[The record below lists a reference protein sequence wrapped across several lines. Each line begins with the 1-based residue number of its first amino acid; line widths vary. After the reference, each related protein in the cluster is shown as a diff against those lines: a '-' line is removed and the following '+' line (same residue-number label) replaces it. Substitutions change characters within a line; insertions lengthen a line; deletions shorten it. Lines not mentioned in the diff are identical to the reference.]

1 MIEELKKLTQN
12 EVRDKLKTESIGS
25 EFITAISKRTDL
37 DDINREIVDLKLK
50 IDQLRR
56 DNEGSDNYKW
66 LQDALLSIT
75 DWGTDIF
82 EALYKDEDV
91 HIRNALAMN
100 PSLPE
105 SILLELSND
114 SDIRV
119 ILSVISNPSCSINIL
134 KITSEDK
141 ESIFGNWIR
150 ESVALNINTPKN
162 IIKILLKD
170 DCRWVREAA
179 SSHESIEKSTI
190 TKLIKNG
197 DRYVLKGLL
206 TNPNSSVN
214 IKSQIEEMLKDEETY
229 PIHYIDL
236 AQNDSYKNVDNFH
249 TDRFFSECLKNGHR
263 INDSYDY
270 GGYDIDEVEGQDEE
284 WFIENGF
291 SPYGEMTFL
300 HSNEN
305 YENGIKKFF
314 QISIYLP
321 NYEGSAINMNGLNEV
336 LNTFNYGNYCDIEEL
351 LESHSWLLDYQDL
364 SNLLDKIEKN
374 NIPIS
379 PVWT

>member
-119 ILSVISNPSCSINIL
+119 ILSVISNPSCPINIL

-141 ESIFGNWIR
+141 ESIFSNWLR
-150 ESVALNINTPKN
+150 ESVVLNKNTPEN

-236 AQNDSYKNVDNFH
+236 AQNDSYENIDGFH
-249 TDRFFSECLKNGHR
+249 TDRFFGKCISEGQF
-263 INDSYDY
+263 IYESFDSDEYDM
-270 GGYDIDEVEGQDEE
+270 DEVEGQDEE
-284 WFIENGF
+284 WF
-291 SPYGEMTFL
+291 
-300 HSNEN
+300 NEN
-305 YENGIKKFF
+305 QISAYGTKTYLYGNEHYQNGTKKFF
-314 QISIYLP
+314 QISIYIP
-321 NYEGSAINMNGLNEV
+321 NYEGCAINIEGLEKV
-336 LNTFNYGNYCDIEEL
+336 LHHLIYEAYYDIEEL
-351 LESHSWLLDYQDL
+351 LECHPWLCDYKDI
-364 SNLLDKIEKN
+364 SSLLDKF
-374 NIPIS
+374 
-379 PVWT
+379 

>member
-37 DDINREIVDLKLK
+37 DDLNREIVDLKIGLGK
-50 IDQLRR
+50 LIQE
-56 DNEGSDNYKW
+56 NKSSDNARL
-66 LQDALLSIT
+66 LQDAFLSVT
-75 DWGTDIF
+75 DWGKDIYD
-82 EALYKDEDV
+82 ALYKDKNPDV
-91 HIRNALAMN
+91 RNALAMN

-119 ILSVISNPSCSINIL
+119 ILSVISNPSCPIKIL

-162 IIKILLKD
+162 IIKVLLKD

-236 AQNDSYKNVDNFH
+236 AQNDSYKNIDGFH
-249 TDRFFSECLKNGHR
+249 TDRFFEKCISEGQF
-263 INDSYDY
+263 IYESVDSDEYDM
-270 GGYDIDEVEGQDEE
+270 DELEGQDEE
-284 WFIENGF
+284 WF
-291 SPYGEMTFL
+291 
-300 HSNEN
+300 NEN
-305 YENGIKKFF
+305 QISAYGTKTYLYGNEHYQNGTKKFF
-314 QISIYLP
+314 QISIYIP
-321 NYEGSAINMNGLNEV
+321 NYEGCAINIEGLEEV
-336 LNTFNYGNYCDIEEL
+336 LDNISYEAYYDIEEL
-351 LESHSWLLDYQDL
+351 LECHPWLCDYRDIIDL
-364 SNLLDKIEKN
+364 IDRIEKN
-374 NIPIS
+374 NN
-379 PVWT
+379 

>member
-37 DDINREIVDLKLK
+37 DDINREIVDLKIGLGK
-50 IDQLRR
+50 LIQE
-56 DNEGSDNYKW
+56 NKSSDNARL
-66 LQDALLSIT
+66 LQDAFLSVT
-75 DWGTDIF
+75 DWGKDIYDT
-82 EALYKDEDV
+82 LYKDKNPDV
-91 HIRNALAMN
+91 RNALAMN

-105 SILLELSND
+105 SIFLELSND

-119 ILSVISNPSCSINIL
+119 ILSVISNPSCPIKIL

-141 ESIFGNWIR
+141 ESIFSNWLR
-150 ESVALNINTPKN
+150 ESVVLNINTPKN

-236 AQNDSYKNVDNFH
+236 AQNDSYKNIDGFH
-249 TDRFFSECLKNGHR
+249 TDRFFEKCIS
-263 INDSYDY
+263 
-270 GGYDIDEVEGQDEE
+270 EGQ
-284 WFIENGF
+284 FIYEGHSSGEYGTKTYLYGNEHYQNG
-291 SPYGEMTFL
+291 T
-300 HSNEN
+300 
-305 YENGIKKFF
+305 KKFF
-314 QISIYLP
+314 QISIYIP
-321 NYEGSAINMNGLNEV
+321 NYEGCAINIEGLEKV
-336 LNTFNYGNYCDIEEL
+336 LHHLIYEAYYDIETL
-351 LESHSWLLDYQDL
+351 LESHPWLCDYKDI

-374 NIPIS
+374 NI
-379 PVWT
+379 

>member
-119 ILSVISNPSCSINIL
+119 ILTLASNPSCPLPIMGVFI
-134 KITSEDK
+134 EDK
-141 ESIFGNWIR
+141 ESIFGNWLR

-236 AQNDSYKNVDNFH
+236 AQNDSYENIDGFH
-249 TDRFFSECLKNGHR
+249 TDRFFEKCIS
-263 INDSYDY
+263 
-270 GGYDIDEVEGQDEE
+270 EGQ
-284 WFIENGF
+284 FIYEGHSSGEYGTKTYLYGNEHYQNG
-291 SPYGEMTFL
+291 T
-300 HSNEN
+300 
-305 YENGIKKFF
+305 KKFF
-314 QISIYLP
+314 QISIYIP
-321 NYEGSAINMNGLNEV
+321 NYEGCAINIEGLEKV
-336 LNTFNYGNYCDIEEL
+336 LHHLIYEAYYDIEKL
-351 LESHSWLLDYQDL
+351 LVSHPWLCDYKDI

-374 NIPIS
+374 NI
-379 PVWT
+379 